1 MSGMIQCTCIYR
13 DEMALYSPL
22 SLLLVLPPSGL
33 ISDTAAIEEA
43 VKSIQRNGVGLKG
56 VLKTK
61 LDDVDQHS
69 LNVKLRYNYRVTCT

>member
-1 MSGMIQCTCIYR
+1 
-13 DEMALYSPL
+13 MALYSPL
-22 SLLLVLPPSGL
+22 SLLLLVLPPSGL

-69 LNVKLRYNYRVTCT
+69 LNVKLRYNSRVTSLIFGGNGRL